1 MTTPGT
7 LTITDFLLAR
17 IAEDEQVAAAASPSP
32 WQFGGID
39 SVGGGGIYD
48 QSRVIANVAYE
59 QPSSHDGT
67 IVRHL
72 LAPEADA
79 NGAHIVRFDPARALA
94 ECKAKRAIVELAGEA
109 TGLDMAVDND
119 RLVGVRD
126 WPYVGDLI
134 LAHLA
139 AVYAS
144 HPDYDPAWA
153 PES

>member
-1 MTTPGT
+1 MTATET

-17 IAEDEQVAAAASPSP
+17 IAEDEAAVYRWDSDGPNGAVVATLWTGEAPGYTTVAAS
-32 WQFGGID
+32 
-39 SVGGGGIYD
+39 SVEG
-48 QSRVIANVAYE
+48 VWVA
-59 QPSSHDGT
+59 DGRE
-67 IVRHL
+67 VEARH
-72 LAPEADA
+72 
-79 NGAHIVRFDPARALA
+79 AHILFDPARVLA
-94 ECKAKRAIVELAGEA
+94 ECKAKREIVELAEEA
-109 TGLDMAVDND
+109 TGLDMTVDQD
-119 RLVGVRD
+119 RLCGARD